1 MEVAAFNQA
10 KESIAKKSFSDSK
23 MTLAKQITASHCFS
37 ALQVKEITALFDFET
52 DRLEYAK
59 FAHSRCNDPQNYF
72 LVNDAF
78 QFESTIDEL
87 NKNIT
92 KKK

>member
-1 MEVAAFNQA
+1 METGAFESA
-10 KESIAKKSFSDSK
+10 KASIKSKSFSDSK
-23 MTLAKQITASHCFS
+23 MTLAKQMTGTNCLS
-37 ALQVKEITALFDFET
+37 AAQIKEITTLFDFET

-59 FAHSRCNDPQNYF
+59 FAHSRCTDPQNYF

-87 NKNIT
+87 NKSI
-92 KKK
+92 KP